1 MHKRTKQRNVVR
13 AVLAWYTRYGRT
25 LPWRTIARGAVR
37 TNAAYR
43 ILLSEVML
51 QQTQVSRVLEQ
62 YPRFLRRFPTVRSLA
77 KAKRS
82 EVVRAW
88 QGMGYN
94 NRAVRL
100 HECAHLIVSRF
111 GGKVPNRRD
120 DLLALPGIGEYTA
133 DAILSSV
140 YGVPVAA
147 VDVNVQRVLSRI
159 FWKMPTMATVQSRTD
174 VTVLAQTLLPKH
186 HAYEWNQALM
196 DLGATVCTARQPHC
210 TLCPAET
217 WCASRN
223 SMAHTSLRRRKSEA
237 GIDGVP
243 NRIYR
248 GRVIEHLRLRR
259 RSVRADILA
268 NRVHPRFS
276 RRHVAWFTRLL
287 AGLEKDG
294 LLRLRGNGSLAT
306 MYVSFA

>member
-1 MHKRTKQRNVVR
+1 MHNRTKQRNVVR
-13 AVLAWYTRYGRT
+13 AVFAWYARYGRT
-25 LPWRTIARGAVR
+25 LPWRISANGGVSP
-37 TNAAYR
+37 NAAYR

-51 QQTQVSRVLEQ
+51 QQTQVSRVLEK
-62 YPRFLRRFPTVRSLA
+62 YPQFLRRFPTLRSLA

-82 EVVRAW
+82 DVVRAW

-100 HECAHLIVSRF
+100 HECARILVSRF
-111 GGKVPNRRD
+111 KGKIPSRRD

-133 DAILSSV
+133 DAMLSSV
-140 YGVPVAA
+140 YGEPVAA

-159 FWKMPTMATVQSRTD
+159 FWKMPTIAALQSRSE
-174 VTVLAQTLLPKH
+174 VVVLAHALLPSSD
-186 HAYEWNQALM
+186 AYKWNQALM
-196 DLGATVCTARQPHC
+196 DLGATVCTARQPRC
-210 TLCPAET
+210 TQCPVAP
-217 WCASRN
+217 WCASR
-223 SMAHTSLRRRKSEA
+223 SGMTRASHLRRKREA
-237 GIDGVP
+237 GIDSVP

-259 RSVRADILA
+259 RCVRADILA
-268 NRVHPRFS
+268 MRVHPRFS
-276 RRHVAWFTRLL
+276 QRHVAWFTRLL

-306 MYVSFA
+306 MYVSLA